1 VTDPNIAAR
10 MILERCCQPL
20 VAIDKGLV
28 IMRVSR
34 TDDPAAICDLWI
46 RPLDARP
53 ICIPLDM
60 NGAAEVR
67 GILLEAHEVISD
79 ECASSDAQMCW
90 SAVLDEVE
98 ATVDAI
104 EPYMVVPKDM
114 LN

>member
-1 VTDPNIAAR
+1 VTDPNIAAL

-20 VAIDKGLV
+20 AFIEKGLV
-28 IMRVSR
+28 VMRVSQP
-34 TDDPAAICDLWI
+34 DDPAAICNLWI

-53 ICIPLDM
+53 ICIPLDI

-67 GILLEAHEVISD
+67 DILLEAHDVISD
-79 ECASSDAQMCW
+79 ECASSDAQLCW
-90 SAVLDEVE
+90 SALLDEVE

-104 EPYMVVPKDM
+104 EPYMVVPKEM